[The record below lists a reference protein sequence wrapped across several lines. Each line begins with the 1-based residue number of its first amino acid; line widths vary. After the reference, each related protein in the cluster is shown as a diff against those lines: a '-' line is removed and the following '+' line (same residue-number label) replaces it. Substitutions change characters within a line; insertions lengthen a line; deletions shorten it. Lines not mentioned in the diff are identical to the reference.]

1 MPEPGSCS
9 PETAV
14 VQSMSKGKSL
24 NVPPATQST
33 TESAETVFVFGPYR
47 LRPALRVLMKADRPV
62 PIGSRALEVLIA
74 LIERPGELVSKEELF
89 ARAWPHT
96 LVEESSLR
104 AQVAAL
110 RRVLQESA
118 AGASCIAAVPG
129 QGYRFVAEVSREQ
142 LDPRPPVPTC
152 AATLPVRLN
161 PVIGRTEAIA
171 MLERR
176 LQRCRFV
183 TLVGPG
189 GVGKT
194 TVAVATATQSS
205 GSYRDGVC
213 FVDVAALE
221 AHLLPSVLASSL
233 GLSIIADDVTQ
244 AVAEQLRP
252 LQILIVLDNCERIVD
267 IVAQLAERILK
278 AAPHVHL
285 LVTSR
290 EPLRAEGESV
300 YRLPTL
306 DAPPITAGL
315 SAAEAL
321 RFPAVELFVER
332 ATACVLG
339 FALMDAEAAVVA
351 DICRQLDGIPLAIEL
366 AAGRVDAYSLRGIA
380 ERLDDRFRLLKGGRR
395 TALPRHQTLLAT
407 LDWSYE
413 VLSGDEQRLLRALS
427 VFAGGFCFDAVSA
440 VTATLGGI
448 GANIADVMA
457 SLISRSLVS
466 AEVER
471 RAARYRLLD
480 STRAY
485 ARERLDATGERA
497 AVCRSHAQCY
507 LLIFQ
512 RALGEWEVRDAQSWL
527 ADYAPE
533 GDNLRAAL
541 EWAFCPE
548 GNAALGIEL
557 TIAAVPLWFRLSA
570 TDECRICV
578 QRALARIDSA
588 EHQEARAR
596 QVMQL
601 YAALGLS
608 RTFTLGLTPQA
619 KAAWHKSLELAEQL
633 QDREHQR
640 EALWGL
646 WLCQIG
652 DGDYREALATAH
664 SFQELAEAA
673 PDIQIAHRLIGVP
686 RHCLGD
692 HAGARGHIEH
702 GLDTCAP
709 PSPAAVRFRYGQ
721 PMAAR
726 VILAQMLWL
735 QGFPDQ
741 AMQAAHRSVAE
752 CRATGH
758 AISHCDALAQALVP
772 IALHVGDHETAAAAI
787 TVLAEMTDRYAL
799 GPWQVL
805 SKCWAAVLQ
814 IAQGAPGT
822 GIEQLF
828 QNLELLREARFSFYR
843 TQFMGTLAAAFAER
857 GDAARG
863 LAMIEAALDRCQ
875 IKEEFWCLPEIL
887 RLKGRILSVV
897 DAGNR
902 ATAEDL
908 YLESLVRAREQKAL
922 SWELRAATTLA
933 DLKRRS
939 GLLYEARETVVGV
952 YGRFTEGFATADLRA
967 ARQFI
972 GIPS

>member
-1 MPEPGSCS
+1 MGAMGEGRALNAPPGTQGRTEP
-9 PETAV
+9 V
-14 VQSMSKGKSL
+14 
-24 NVPPATQST
+24 
-33 TESAETVFVFGPYR
+33 ETVFVFGPFR
-47 LRPALRVLMKADRPV
+47 LRPARRLLLKADRPV

-74 LIERPGELVSKEELF
+74 LIERPGELVTKEELF

-96 LVEESSLR
+96 IVEESSLR

-110 RRVLQESA
+110 RRVLHESA
-118 AGASCIAAVPG
+118 DGTACIASVPG
-129 QGYRFVAEVSREQ
+129 QGYRFVAQASQEQ
-142 LDPRPPVPTC
+142 LAARHPAVTC
-152 AATLPVRLN
+152 EATLPVRLN
-161 PVIGRTEAIA
+161 PVIGRSAAIA
-171 MLERR
+171 LLEGR

-183 TLVGPG
+183 TVVGPG

-194 TVAVATATQSS
+194 TLAVATATQSA

-221 AHLLPSVLASSL
+221 ATLLPSVLASSL
-233 GLSIIADDVTQ
+233 GMSIIAEDVTQ
-244 AVAEQLRP
+244 AIAEQLRP
-252 LQILIVLDNCERIVD
+252 LQVLIVLDNCERLAQAVT
-267 IVAQLAERILK
+267 QLAECILK
-278 AAPHVHL
+278 AAPHVQL

-306 DAPPITAGL
+306 DAPPSTAGL

-332 ATACVLG
+332 ATARAADFG
-339 FALMDAEAAVVA
+339 LMDADAAVVA

-380 ERLDDRFRLLKGGRR
+380 ARLDDRFRLLKGGRR

-413 VLSGDEQRLLRALS
+413 VLSEDEQRVLRALS
-427 VFAGGFCFDAVSA
+427 VFAGGFCFDAAATVA
-440 VTATLGGI
+440 ATLAGGSTEI
-448 GANIADVMA
+448 VDIMA
-457 SLISRSLVS
+457 SLVSRSLVS

-471 RAARYRLLD
+471 RAARYRLLE

-485 ARERLDATGERA
+485 ALQRLGETGERA
-497 AVCRSHAQCY
+497 TVCRSHAQCY
-507 LLIFQ
+507 LQVFQ
-512 RALGEWEVRDAQSWL
+512 QALGEWEVRDAHAWL

-541 EWAFCPE
+541 EWAFSPD

-578 QRALARIDSA
+578 QRALAHVSSA
-588 EHQEARAR
+588 ETQEARTR

-608 RTFTLGLTPQA
+608 RTFTLGLAPQA
-619 KAAWHKSLELAEQL
+619 RAAWHKSLELAVQL

-664 SFQELAEAA
+664 SFKDLAEAV
-673 PDIQIAHRLIGVP
+673 PDVQIAHRLVGVP

-692 HAGARGHIEH
+692 HAGAREQLEQ
-702 GLDTCAP
+702 GLDSSAP
-709 PSPAAVRFRYGQ
+709 VSPAGVRFRFGQ

-741 AMQAAHRSVAE
+741 AMEAARHGMEE

-758 AISHCDALAQALVP
+758 AISHCDALAQGMVP

-787 TVLAEMTDRYAL
+787 TVLGEIADRYAL
-799 GPWQVL
+799 GPWHVL
-805 SKCWAAVLQ
+805 SRCWAAVLNIARGENETG
-814 IAQGAPGT
+814 IAQLT
-822 GIEQLF
+822 
-828 QNLELLREARFSFYR
+828 QNLELLREARFAFYR
-843 TQFMGTLAAAFAER
+843 TQFMGTLAVAFAER
-857 GDAARG
+857 GEAARG
-863 LAMIEAALDRCQ
+863 LELIEAALERCQ
-875 IKEEFWCLPEIL
+875 AKEEFWCLPEML
-887 RLKGRILSVV
+887 RLKGRILSVA
-897 DAGNR
+897 DAGSR
-902 ATAEDL
+902 APAEDL
-908 YLESLVRAREQKAL
+908 YLQSLLRAREQKAL
-922 SWELRAATTLA
+922 SWELRAALALA
-933 DLKRRS
+933 DLQRRS
-939 GLLYEARETVVGV
+939 GQINAARNTVAEV
-952 YGRFTEGFATADLRA
+952 YGRFTEGFATADLKA
-967 ARQFI
+967 AREFI
-972 GIPS
+972 RIPSL

>member
-1 MPEPGSCS
+1 MCEGIVFNAPPGI
-9 PETAV
+9 
-14 VQSMSKGKSL
+14 QG
-24 NVPPATQST
+24 T
-33 TESAETVFVFGPYR
+33 TEPIETVFVFGAFR
-47 LRPALRVLMKADRPV
+47 LRPARRLLMKADRPV

-74 LIERPGELVSKEELF
+74 LIERPGKLVTKEELV

-96 LVEESSLR
+96 IVEESSLR
-104 AQVAAL
+104 VQVAAL
-110 RRVLQESA
+110 RRVLHESSDETA
-118 AGASCIAAVPG
+118 YIASVPG
-129 QGYRFVAEVSREQ
+129 QGYRFVAEASQEQINSSHPAVS
-142 LDPRPPVPTC
+142 C

-161 PVIGRTEAIA
+161 PVIGRTDAIA
-171 MLERR
+171 VLERR

-194 TVAVATATQSS
+194 TVAVATARQSA

-213 FVDVAALE
+213 FLDVAALE
-221 AHLLPSVLASSL
+221 ATLMPSVLASSL
-233 GLSIIADDVTQ
+233 GMSIIADDVTQ
-244 AVAEQLRP
+244 AITEQLRP
-252 LQILIVLDNCERIVD
+252 LQILIVLDNCERIAEA
-267 IVAQLAERILK
+267 VAQLAERILK
-278 AAPHVHL
+278 AAPHVQL

-306 DAPPITAGL
+306 DAPPTTAGL

-332 ATACVLG
+332 ATARVLG
-339 FALMDAEAAVVA
+339 FGFMDADAAVVA

-413 VLSGDEQRLLRALS
+413 VLSADEKRILCALS
-427 VFAGGFCFDAVSA
+427 VFAGGFCFDAAAA
-440 VTATLGGI
+440 VAATLEGVSTDI
-448 GANIADVMA
+448 VDIMA
-457 SLISRSLVS
+457 SLVSRSLVS

-485 ARERLDATGERA
+485 ALERLEEAGERA
-497 AVCRSHAQCY
+497 AVSRSHAQCY
-507 LLIFQ
+507 LQIFQ
-512 RALGEWEVRDAQSWL
+512 RALGEWEVRDAHAWL

-533 GDNLRAAL
+533 SDNLRGAL
-541 EWAFCPE
+541 DWAFSRD

-557 TIAAVPLWFRLSA
+557 TIAAIPLWFRLSA
-570 TDECRICV
+570 TDECRTCV
-578 QRALARIDSA
+578 QRALAHVDSG
-588 EHQEARAR
+588 ETQEARAR

-608 RTFTLGLTPQA
+608 RTFTLGLAPQA
-619 KAAWHKSLELAEQL
+619 KAAWHKSLELAEHL

-664 SFQELAEAA
+664 SFKELAEGV
-673 PDIQIAHRLIGVP
+673 PDVQIAHRLIGVP

-692 HAGARGHIEH
+692 HAGARGHIEQ
-702 GLDTCAP
+702 GLDTSVPVSSAG
-709 PSPAAVRFRYGQ
+709 VRFRFGQ

-741 AMQAAHRSVAE
+741 AMEAARRSVEE

-758 AISHCDALAQALVP
+758 AISHCDALAQAMVP
-772 IALHVGDHETAAAAI
+772 IALNVGDHETAEAAI
-787 TVLAEMTDRYAL
+787 RVLGEMTDRYAL
-799 GPWQVL
+799 GPWHVL
-805 SKCWAAVLQ
+805 SKCWAAVVD
-814 IAQGAPGT
+814 IARGEHGT
-822 GIEQLF
+822 GIEQLV

-863 LAMIEAALDRCQ
+863 LELIEAALERCQ
-875 IKEEFWCLPEIL
+875 IREEFWCLPEML
-887 RLKGRILSVV
+887 RLKGSILSVA
-897 DAGNR
+897 DAGDR
-902 ATAEDL
+902 ASAEDF
-908 YLESLVRAREQKAL
+908 YLQSLVRAREQKAL
-922 SWELRAATTLA
+922 SWELRAAMTLA
-933 DLKRRS
+933 DLQRRW
-939 GLLYEARETVVGV
+939 GLIDEARNTVAEV
-952 YGRFTEGFATADLRA
+952 YGRFTEGFATADLKA
-967 ARQFI
+967 AREFI
-972 GIPS
+972 GISA